1 MSLDDRVRDL
11 MTAFQKT
18 AYFQWMARQGIP
30 VIDGYGI
37 EDVREVAMD
46 FWPRLGGR
54 AAFINLYGMEGVTGM
69 YVAEIPAGGAL
80 EPEKHFYEEV
90 ICILSGQG
98 ATEVW
103 QEGGHKRMFEWGP
116 WSLFAPP
123 LNTWHRLINGGRQ
136 PVKFLAVTNAP
147 LVMDVFHNEDFVF
160 NCPYTFCGSLLGRR
174 RIFQRWTKALRVRH
188 AAHLGN
194 QLHHGRQ
201 SAALDQREVKGAGV
215 RITQF
220 ELSGNGLIGHLAQ
233 WPAGRYHK
241 AHYHGPGAI
250 LLGLQSSGYVLLW
263 SKELGIEPFRSG
275 RGEGVVEVKWKE
287 GSVYCPPGGW
297 FHQHFNT
304 GAQAARHLAIRYGS
318 RIHPIGFKIA
328 EKRSEDGVYI
338 NVKRGGTLIEYA
350 DEDPYIRKHYE
361 DEMKKTGVLCQMPA
375 LEIDRV
381 AVKSKKPTARKN
393 REIAPR

>member
-11 MTAFQKT
+11 MAAFQKT

-30 VIDGYGI
+30 VMDGYGI

-103 QEGGHKRMFEWGP
+103 QDGGRKQMFEWGP

-123 LNTWHRLINGGRQ
+123 LNTWHRLVNGGRQ

-160 NCPYTFCGSLLGRR
+160 NCPYMFSDRYSGVDGFFNVGQKRYESGMQHIWETNF
-174 RIFQRWTKALRVRH
+174 IMDI
-188 AAHLGN
+188 
-194 QLHHGRQ
+194 Q
-201 SAALDQREVKGAGV
+201 SATLDQREVKGAGV

-220 ELSGNGLIGHLAQ
+220 ELAGNGLIGHLAQ

-328 EKRSEDGVYI
+328 DKRSEDGVYI
-338 NVKRGGTLIEYA
+338 DVKRGGTLIEYA

-361 DEMKKTGVLCQMPA
+361 EEMKKTGVPCQMPA
-375 LEIDRV
+375 L
-381 AVKSKKPTARKN
+381 
-393 REIAPR
+393 

>member
-1 MSLDDRVRDL
+1 MSLDERVKDL
-11 MTAFQKT
+11 MAAFQKT
-18 AYFQWMARQGIP
+18 AYFRWMKKQGIP
-30 VIDGYGI
+30 IVEGYGL
-37 EDVREVAMD
+37 EDVRDVELAP
-46 FWPRLGGR
+46 WARTGGK
-54 AAFINLYGMEGVTGM
+54 AALINLYGMEGVTGM

-90 ICILSGQG
+90 ICILEGQG

-103 QEGGHKRMFEWGP
+103 QEGGPKRMFEWGP

-123 LNTWHRLINGGRQ
+123 LNTWHRLLNGGRQ

-147 LVMDVFHNEDFVF
+147 LILDVIHNEEFVF
-160 NCPYTFCGSLLGRR
+160 GCPYNFSDRYSGAEDFFNMGQKRYEMGMQHIWETNF
-174 RIFQRWTKALRVRH
+174 IMDI
-188 AAHLGN
+188 
-194 QLHHGRQ
+194 Q
-201 SAALDQREVKGAGV
+201 SANLDQREVKGAGV

-263 SKELGIEPFRSG
+263 SKELGIRPYEAG
-275 RGEGVVEVKWKE
+275 RAEDVVEVKWKE

-304 GAQAARHLAIRYGS
+304 GPKSARHLAIRYGS

-328 EKRSEDGVYI
+328 DKRSEDGVYI
-338 NVKRGGTLIEYA
+338 DVKRGGTLIEYA

-361 DEMKKTGVLCQMPA
+361 AELKKTEVPCQMPT
-375 LEIDRV
+375 L
-381 AVKSKKPTARKN
+381 
-393 REIAPR
+393 

>member
-1 MSLDDRVRDL
+1 MA
-11 MTAFQKT
+11 AFQKT

-37 EDVREVAMD
+37 EDVREVETD
-46 FWPRLGGR
+46 FWPRLGGQ

-103 QEGGHKRMFEWGP
+103 QEGGRKQMFEWGP
-116 WSLFAPP
+116 WSLFATP
-123 LNTWHRLINGGRQ
+123 LNAWHRLINGGRQ

-160 NCPYTFCGSLLGRR
+160 NCPYTFSDRYSGADGFFNVGQKRYEAGMQH
-174 RIFQRWTKALRVRH
+174 IWETNFIMDI
-188 AAHLGN
+188 
-194 QLHHGRQ
+194 Q
-201 SAALDQREVKGAGV
+201 SATLDQREVKGAGV

-220 ELSGNGLIGHLAQ
+220 ELAGNGLIGHLAQ

-328 EKRSEDGVYI
+328 DKRSEDGVYI
-338 NVKRGGTLIEYA
+338 DVKRGGTLIEYA
-350 DEDPYIRKHYE
+350 DEDPFIRQHYE
-361 DEMKKTGVLCQMPA
+361 DEMKKTGVPCQMPS
-375 LEIDRV
+375 V
-381 AVKSKKPTARKN
+381 
-393 REIAPR
+393 